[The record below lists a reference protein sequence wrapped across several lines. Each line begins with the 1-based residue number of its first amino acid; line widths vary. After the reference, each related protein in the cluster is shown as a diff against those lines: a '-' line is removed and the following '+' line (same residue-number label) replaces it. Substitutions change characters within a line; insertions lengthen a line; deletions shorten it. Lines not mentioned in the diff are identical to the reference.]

1 MIEGVSLIVRLI
13 PYSLLSPNER
23 VHVLQPS
30 HLDHTVRKTRTSVRT
45 TCQVYTGNSFSIN
58 VVSFF
63 IRSLWP
69 TVYWGIASFQRLTTV
84 NSGSSV
90 ISIVF
95 RKSSSTSCTSSS
107 SVCSTTASSPVVQR
121 NIEEAFFLLAL
132 YVATFMRPRTC
143 CNGVI
148 TISRDNKSC
157 TINIALNS

>member
-1 MIEGVSLIVRLI
+1 MRE
-13 PYSLLSPNER
+13 YTFCSLLTLIN
-23 VHVLQPS
+23 
-30 HLDHTVRKTRTSVRT
+30 TVRKTRTSVRT
-45 TCQVYTGNSFSIN
+45 TCQVYTRNSFSIN

-132 YVATFMRPRTC
+132 YVATFYASTYM
-143 CNGVI
+143 
-148 TISRDNKSC
+148 
-157 TINIALNS
+157 L